1 MTPQAPTAHQ
11 LSRDCPAIRIP
22 SGDPVTLKAGTDVF
36 LTQSLGGTLTVHAP
50 SLGGLFRISGAD
62 VDALGL
68 PAGAG
73 DEPGPAAPGDAGPIS
88 EDVLWNQLKNVYDP
102 EIPVN
107 IVDLGLVYDLRV
119 LADAKG
125 GTRVEVK
132 MTLTAPGCG
141 MGPAIAADAQ
151 ARIANVPGVG
161 AAEVQLVWDPP
172 WSAEMMTP
180 EGKRILGI
188 A

>member
-1 MTPQAPTAHQ
+1 MTPQVPTAHQ

-22 SGDPVTLKAGTDVF
+22 SGEPLTLKAGTDVF
-36 LTQSLGGTLTVHAP
+36 LTQSLGGTLTVQAP
-50 SLGGLFRISGAD
+50 ALGGLFRISGAD
-62 VDALGL
+62 GDALGITT
-68 PAGAG
+68 GA
-73 DEPGPAAPGDAGPIS
+73 DESAPAAAAGPVS
-88 EDVLWNQLKNVYDP
+88 EDALWDSLKTVYDP

-119 LADAKG
+119 LAAEKG
-125 GTRVEVK
+125 GSRVEVK

-141 MGPAIAADAQ
+141 MGPAIASDAQ
-151 ARIANVPGVG
+151 SRVARVPGVKE
-161 AAEVQLVWDPP
+161 AEVQLVWDPP

>member
-1 MTPQAPTAHQ
+1 MTPQVPSAHR

-22 SGDPVTLKAGTDVF
+22 SGEPVTLKAGTDVF
-36 LTQSLGGTLTVHAP
+36 LTQSLGGTLTVQAP
-50 SLGGLFRISGAD
+50 ALGGLFRISGENG
-62 VDALGL
+62 DALGIT
-68 PAGAG
+68 AGAG
-73 DEPGPAAPGDAGPIS
+73 DVAPSAAAGPVS
-88 EDVLWNQLKNVYDP
+88 EDSLWDSLKTVYDP

-119 LADAKG
+119 LPSEKG

-151 ARIANVPGVG
+151 SRIARVPGVNE
-161 AAEVQLVWDPP
+161 AEVQLVWDPP

>member
-22 SGDPVTLKAGTDVF
+22 SGEPLTLKAGTDVF
-36 LTQSLGGTLTVHAP
+36 LTQSLGGTLTVQAP
-50 SLGGLFRISGAD
+50 ALGGLFRIAGRD
-62 VDALGL
+62 RDALGL
-68 PAGAG
+68 TDEAEGAA
-73 DEPGPAAPGDAGPIS
+73 PAAAAGPVR
-88 EDVLWNQLKNVYDP
+88 EDALWEQLRSVYDP

-119 LADAKG
+119 LPAATG
-125 GTRVEVK
+125 GERVEVK

-151 ARIANVPGVG
+151 SRIAQVPGVRE
-161 AAEVQLVWDPP
+161 AEVQLVWDPP